1 MKTDAIREGID
12 YLRGQFRKP
21 IHYRDIAKVV
31 KNGYPAHPDAMEAE
45 LAALETDNAAMREV
59 LNNLC
64 LSADALQCKYDQE
77 DSDVI
82 AVRLDLDEADLV
94 LTLPTDKVLVDVE
107 KLREIVDT
115 LGTVVPSDQNAM
127 IAWAVKSGNAVYTHA
142 GAAYYSLI
150 ALLKDHNEN

>member
-1 MKTDAIREGID
+1 MKTEHIKKCIEYARHMETAGIGTLDSGKCGAVDAR
-12 YLRGQFRKP
+12 
-21 IHYRDIAKVV
+21 
-31 KNGYPAHPDAMEAE
+31 AE
-45 LAALETDNAAMREV
+45 LAAIETDNAAMREV